1 MKINNIQKVI
11 YLVSVSALLLIGCAK
26 IVAPTGGPKD
36 EQHPLIVESNP
47 PSHTTNFDKSQINIT
62 FDEFIQLK
70 DLNQHLIISPP
81 VEEKPMIRVKGKA
94 LNIKFYGELQDS
106 TTYNIYF
113 GSSVQDFNEGNPI
126 ENFQY
131 VLSTGENIDSM
142 AIEGVVLNAFNL
154 LPEEGVFVMLYKE
167 KADSVPIK
175 QIPNYISKTNKDGYF
190 RINNIS
196 HNQYKIFCLRDA
208 NRNYLYDKPNED
220 IAFIDSLIQFELV
233 SHEHTDTFYVN
244 DSLQI
249 HGNNRTGK
257 NEKMIDTII
266 TEIHDFYPVHNFT
279 LRLFTEDK
287 RTQYLAGY
295 NRDVKE
301 KMVFQF
307 NKPVKDSLIIA
318 LVDTVVEN
326 DWYIK
331 ENNLT
336 NDTIFYWITDSSL
349 YNKSELLINLEYQKE
364 DSNLVYRWISDTL
377 NLKYFEQKN
386 RGRQK
391 EEETEVAL
399 GFSHNIGTNKAFDLN
414 KDVTLLFEKPISQ
427 IDDNRIR
434 LVKMTDSLE
443 IPAEF
448 SIIKDSTHLKKYFL
462 TSAWSEDTAY
472 QMEVLPGAFT
482 DLYESTNDTSIINFK
497 TQKLDF
503 YGKLIANI
511 TGIDSTFQLICQ
523 LILPAKESESVLMQ
537 KIITSDQLIEFHY
550 LHPKE
555 YIFKVILD
563 KNFNGK
569 WDTGEYLEHIQ
580 PEEVL
585 YYDKEIKVRSN
596 WDIEISFD
604 VNKGLKK

>member
-1 MKINNIQKVI
+1 MKISNIQKVI
-11 YLVSVSALLLIGCAK
+11 YLVSVSTLLLIGCAK

-47 PSHTTNFDKSQINIT
+47 PSHTTNFDKNQINIT

-94 LNIKFYGELQDS
+94 LNIRFYGELQDS

-131 VLSTGENIDSM
+131 VLSTGENIDSLSV
-142 AIEGVVLNAFNL
+142 EGVVLNAFNL

-167 KADSVPIK
+167 KEDSVPIK

-208 NRNYLYDKPNED
+208 NRNYLFDKPNED

-233 SHEHTDTFYVN
+233 SHEHVDTLYVN
-244 DSLQI
+244 DSL
-249 HGNNRTGK
+249 HRHENNETGEI
-257 NEKMIDTII
+257 EKMIDTII
-266 TEIHDFYPVHNFT
+266 TEIHEFYPVQNFT

-295 NRDVKE
+295 NRDIKE
-301 KMVFQF
+301 KMVYQF
-307 NKPVKDSLIIA
+307 NKPVKDSLIIS
-318 LVDTVVEN
+318 LIDTVVEN

-331 ENNLT
+331 ESNLT

-349 YNKSELLINLEYQKE
+349 YNKKELLINLEYQKE
-364 DSNLVYRWISDTL
+364 DSNLVYHWTSDTL
-377 NLKYFEQKN
+377 NLKFFEQEK
-386 RGRQK
+386 RGRNK
-391 EEETEVAL
+391 EEETEIPL
-399 GFSHNIGTNKAFDLN
+399 NFKHNISGRQAFDLN
-414 KDVTLLFEKPISQ
+414 KDINLLFEKPISQ
-427 IDDNRIR
+427 IDDTLVR
-434 LVKMTDSLE
+434 LVKMIDSLE

-448 SIIKDSTHLKKYFL
+448 SIIKDSAHLRKYFL
-462 TSAWSEDTAY
+462 SSVWSEDTAY
-472 QMEVLPGAFT
+472 QLEVLPGAFT

-497 TQKLDF
+497 TQKFDF

-523 LILPAKESESVLMQ
+523 LILPAKESESVLME
-537 KIITSDQLIEFHY
+537 KIITSDQLLEFQY

-596 WDIEISFD
+596 WDIEISFN
-604 VNKGLKK
+604 VNKGLKE

>member
-1 MKINNIQKVI
+1 MKISNIQKVI
-11 YLVSVSALLLIGCAK
+11 YLVSVSTLLLIGCAK

-47 PSHTTNFDKSQINIT
+47 PSHTTNFDKNQISIT

-70 DLNQHLIISPP
+70 DLNQNLIISPP

-94 LNIKFYGELQDS
+94 LNIRFYGELQDS

-131 VLSTGENIDSM
+131 VLSTGENIDSLSV
-142 AIEGVVLNAFNL
+142 EGVVLNAFNL

-167 KADSVPIK
+167 KEDSVPIK
-175 QIPNYISKTNKDGYF
+175 QIPNYISKTDKDGYF

-208 NRNYLYDKPNED
+208 NRNYLFDKPNED

-233 SHEHTDTFYVN
+233 SHEHVDTFYVS
-244 DSLQI
+244 DSLHI
-249 HGNNRTGK
+249 HENNDAGE

-295 NRDVKE
+295 NRDIKE
-301 KMVFQF
+301 KMVYQF
-307 NKPVKDSLIIA
+307 NKPIKDSLIVTLI
-318 LVDTVVEN
+318 DTVIEN

-331 ENNLT
+331 ESNLT
-336 NDTIFYWITDSSL
+336 NDTIFYWITDNSL
-349 YNKSELLINLEYQKE
+349 YNKSELFINLEYQKE
-364 DSNLVYRWISDTL
+364 DSNLVYRWTSDTL
-377 NLKYFEQKN
+377 NLKYFEQKK
-386 RGRQK
+386 RGRQ
-391 EEETEVAL
+391 EEESENIL
-399 GFSHNIGTNKAFDLN
+399 NFIHNISSSKAFDLN
-414 KDVTLLFEKPISQ
+414 KDVNLLFEKPISQ
-427 IDDNRIR
+427 IDDTRIR
-434 LVKMTDSLE
+434 LTKKIDSLE

-448 SIIKDSTHLKKYFL
+448 SIIKDSTYLRKYFL
-462 TSAWSEDTAY
+462 SSAWSEDTAY
-472 QMEVLPGAFT
+472 QLEILPGAFT
-482 DLYESTNDTSIINFK
+482 DLYESTNDTTIIEFK
-497 TQKLDF
+497 TQKFNF

-523 LILPAKESESVLMQ
+523 VILPAKESESVLME
-537 KIITSDQLIEFHY
+537 KIITSDQLLEFQY

-596 WDIEISFD
+596 WDIEISFN
-604 VNKGLKK
+604 VNKGLKE

>member
-1 MKINNIQKVI
+1 MKISNIQKVI
-11 YLVSVSALLLIGCAK
+11 YLVSVSTLLLIGCAK

-47 PSHTTNFDKSQINIT
+47 PSHTTNFDKKQIDIT

-70 DLNQHLIISPP
+70 DLNQNLIISPP
-81 VEEKPMIRVKGKA
+81 VEEKPMIRVKGKD
-94 LNIKFYGELQDS
+94 LNIRFYGELQDS

-113 GSSVQDFNEGNPI
+113 GNSVQDFNEGNPI

-131 VLSTGENIDSM
+131 VLSTGENIDSLSV
-142 AIEGVVLNAFNL
+142 EGVVLNAFNL

-167 KADSVPIK
+167 KEDSVPIK

-208 NRNYLYDKPNED
+208 NRNYLFDKPNED

-233 SHEHTDTFYVN
+233 SHEHVDTFYVS
-244 DSLQI
+244 DSLHI
-249 HGNNRTGK
+249 HENNDAGE

-295 NRDVKE
+295 NRDIKE
-301 KMVFQF
+301 KMVYQF
-307 NKPVKDSLIIA
+307 NKPIKDSLIVTLI
-318 LVDTVVEN
+318 DTVIEN

-331 ENNLT
+331 ESNLT
-336 NDTIFYWITDSSL
+336 NDTIFYWITDNSL
-349 YNKSELLINLEYQKE
+349 YNKSELFINLEYQKE
-364 DSNLVYRWISDTL
+364 DSNLVYRWTSDTL
-377 NLKYFEQKN
+377 NLKYFEQKK
-386 RGRQK
+386 RGRQ
-391 EEETEVAL
+391 EEESENIL
-399 GFSHNIGTNKAFDLN
+399 NFIHNISSSKAFDLN
-414 KDVTLLFEKPISQ
+414 KDVNLLFEKPISQ
-427 IDDNRIR
+427 IDDTRIR
-434 LVKMTDSLE
+434 LTKKIDSLE

-448 SIIKDSTHLKKYFL
+448 SIIKDSTYLRKYFL
-462 TSAWSEDTAY
+462 SSAWSEDTAY
-472 QMEVLPGAFT
+472 QLEILPGAFT
-482 DLYESTNDTSIINFK
+482 DLYESTNDTTIIEFK
-497 TQKLDF
+497 TQKFNF

-523 LILPAKESESVLMQ
+523 VILPAKESESVLME
-537 KIITSDQLIEFHY
+537 KIITSDQLLEFQY

-596 WDIEISFD
+596 WDIEISFN
-604 VNKGLKK
+604 VNKGLKE